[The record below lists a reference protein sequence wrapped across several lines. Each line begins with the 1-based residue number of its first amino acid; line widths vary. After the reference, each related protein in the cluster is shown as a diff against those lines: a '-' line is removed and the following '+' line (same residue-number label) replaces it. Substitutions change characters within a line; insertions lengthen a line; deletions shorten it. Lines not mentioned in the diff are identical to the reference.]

1 MSTILWSKLGS
12 PTEPGP
18 VRVEGLGIV
27 AVTKANIDDAKSV
40 GGDPEFELLDDTKM
54 EDKMRRYLLGAMR

>member
-12 PTEPGP
+12 PTEPGT

-27 AVTKANIDDAKSV
+27 EVTQSDIDGATSA
-40 GGDPEFELLDDTKM
+40 GGDPEFDLNKAPTM
-54 EDKMRRYLLGAMR
+54 GDKMHHYLLGLMR

>member
-12 PTEPGP
+12 PTEPGT

-27 AVTKANIDDAKSV
+27 EVSQGDIDIATSA
-40 GGDPEFELLDDTKM
+40 GGDPEFDLEESTRM
-54 EDKMRRYLLGAMR
+54 GDKMHRYLLGLMR